1 MKVCIIDAT
10 SLNTKNTTITK
21 ENCLTRALFPTFEYF
36 VPLALFKSLSV
47 AGGILTFVFKIFQLK
62 TRQPE
67 KPS

>member
-10 SLNTKNTTITK
+10 CLNTKDTTITK
-21 ENCLTRALFPTFEYF
+21 ENCLTRELFPTFAYF